1 LHTPSFLENS
11 TGKGIVIFI
20 HGFMGSPRQ
29 FDKLAE
35 CVYRAGFSAASVLLP
50 GHGSTAKEFS
60 SGTMESWLNH
70 VYAETERFLWH
81 DKIYLVGHSM
91 GGLLAINTAVKY
103 GERVSGIFL
112 IACPFKF
119 RTFSKQTISVRL
131 KQAFCNKR
139 HPMKAAYLT
148 SSSIQLRPSI
158 IWRIVKPT
166 SELKKL
172 MQITKDK
179 LHDIRVPVTAV
190 YSAYDEL
197 VSVDSLEI
205 LKTGLTQTTFESLI
219 LSDSLHAYYPAHE
232 QAAIEKQLVALCET
246 GGVDYESGST

>member
-1 LHTPSFLENS
+1 MLHTPSFLENS
-11 TGKGIVIFI
+11 TSKGIVIFI

-35 CVYRAGFSAASVLLP
+35 SIHRAGFSAAAVLLP
-50 GHGSTAKEFS
+50 GHGSTTKAFS

-70 VYAETERFLWH
+70 AYAEVERFLEY

-91 GGLLAINTAVKY
+91 GGLIAINMAIKY
-103 GERVSGIFL
+103 GKRIAGIFL

-119 RTFSKQTISVRL
+119 STFSKQTLSVRL
-131 KQAFCNKR
+131 KQAFYSKN

-148 SSSIQLRPSI
+148 SSSVPLRPNI
-158 IWRIVKPT
+158 IWHSTKPT

-172 MQITKDK
+172 MRLTTDK
-179 LHDIRVPVTAV
+179 LSDVHVPVTAI
-190 YSAYDEL
+190 YSASDEL
-197 VSVDSLEI
+197 ISIDSLDI
-205 LKTGLTQTTFESLI
+205 LKAGLTQTTYQSLI

-232 QAAIEKQLVALCET
+232 QTVIEKQLITLCET
-246 GGVDYESGST
+246 DSQ